1 MQVTL
6 KISAKVGKT
15 PDFAFTINGEEFL
28 NRKYQVSRL
37 MTETTTE
44 TEAGIFSGGNI
55 RFQRNNEVVNVHF
68 PSPLHPCD
76 MSANECLA
84 ELKKRA
90 DMVHAA
96 FAEKYPE
103 RNDVAEMEYQWT
115 TAETTY
121 KRDNLGRFVPIS

>member
-15 PDFAFTINGEEFL
+15 PDFTFTVNGEPFD
-28 NRKYQVSRL
+28 NSKYRVSRL

-55 RFQRNNEVVNVHF
+55 GFWRNSEVVDVHF
-68 PSPLHPCD
+68 DSPIDPCE
-76 MSANECLA
+76 MGAKECLA

-115 TAETTY
+115 AAETTY
-121 KRDNLGRFVPIS
+121 KRDNIGSFVPIS